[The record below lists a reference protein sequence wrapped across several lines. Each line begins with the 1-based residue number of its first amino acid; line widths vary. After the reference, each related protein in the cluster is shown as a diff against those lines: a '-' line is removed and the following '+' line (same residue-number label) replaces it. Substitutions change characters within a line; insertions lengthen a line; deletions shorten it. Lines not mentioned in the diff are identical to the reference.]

1 MWLFADTWL
10 TEMALFVE
18 FEGCLWQLEDVEDKP
33 LRTIKISNDV
43 FVSFYPEMVTV
54 KICCELFVWRWQG
67 VEAFKESS
75 FIGFDGIVKGL
86 QAIQNRYDA
95 EVAEAE
101 KLLSL

>member
-18 FEGCLWQLEDVEDKP
+18 FEGCLWQLEDVEEK
-33 LRTIKISNDV
+33 LLCTVKVSNDV
-43 FVSFYPEMVTV
+43 SVSLYLGIVTV
-54 KICCELFVWRWQG
+54 KICCELFVWRWQ
-67 VEAFKESS
+67 EESS